1 MAQPWEVMGF
11 LVNTLGRILTL
22 WDGSDSKLRILVK
35 LLCAMKEVDVY
46 GVCIAELLA
55 GQLLLNSDY
64 HRTDI
69 VNYKFSCINFEK
81 LALTPRKQLKAA
93 QCSVVSSVHTA
104 PPRCLLIIPPNHNLG
119 PRCPFA
125 SIQGLL
131 NSQFLTANCYFR
143 ATV

>member
-1 MAQPWEVMGF
+1 MYNE
-11 LVNTLGRILTL
+11 
-22 WDGSDSKLRILVK
+22 
-35 LLCAMKEVDVY
+35 
-46 GVCIAELLA
+46 VCIAELLA

-69 VNYKFSCINFEK
+69 VNYKFSCISFEK
-81 LALTPRKQLKAA
+81 LALTPRKQFPVRYVKSCIQCTPSAA
-93 QCSVVSSVHTA
+93 L
-104 PPRCLLIIPPNHNLG
+104 LLIIPPNHNLG